1 VKRFGD
7 RRPAV
12 MAVVAIVVVVVLVAA
27 ALNLNRLP
35 LLNSVTTYRADFAN
49 SGGLAVND
57 VVTVDG
63 VRVGFVRHLALHGA
77 VVRVTFT
84 VDDGVHLGR
93 DTTAAAKVETPLGTE
108 YMELTPEGPGTL
120 SGPIAVSHTTVPYT
134 LVYDLNR
141 LTGQIQRYNIPE
153 LVRALQASSLTL
165 EGTPTKTVAAALS
178 GLARFSSVLA
188 QNRPQL
194 AAILSQGSQ
203 LTGVL
208 SARSSQLVDLV
219 GQGALLLQV
228 LQQRQAAIKQLLD
241 GTASL
246 SAQITA
252 LLGDNHAPLNAL
264 LANLQSVSAA
274 LAQDSTSLGTAL
286 PLLAAFS
293 RYAANVTGSG
303 PFADASIPTL
313 LIPDNVV
320 RQCQA
325 PGAYP
330 STNPVVGC
338 RP

>member
-12 MAVVAIVVVVVLVAA
+12 MAAVAIAVVVVLVAV

-35 LLNSVTTYRADFAN
+35 LVNNSTTYRADFAN

-63 VRVGFVRHLALHGA
+63 VRVGSVRRLALHGS
-77 VVRVTFT
+77 VVRVTLT
-84 VDDGVHLGR
+84 VNGGVRLGR

-108 YMELTPEGPGTL
+108 YMELMPAGPGAL
-120 SGPIAVSHTTVPYT
+120 AGLIPVSRTTVPYT

-141 LTGQIQRYNIPE
+141 LTTQIQRYNIPE
-153 LVRALQASSLTL
+153 LVKALQTSSLTL

-188 QNRPQL
+188 RNGPQL

-208 SARSSQLVDLV
+208 SARRGQLVDLV

-252 LLGDNHAPLNAL
+252 LLGDNHAQLNAL
-264 LANLQSVSAA
+264 LGNLQGVSAA
-274 LAQDSTSLGTAL
+274 LAQDSNSLGTAL

-303 PFADASIPTL
+303 PFADAAIPTL

-320 RQCQA
+320 QQCQA
-325 PGAYP
+325 TGAYP